1 MKPSLWR
8 SRPPGAIGDGTRF
21 EDGRSEKSKAREGRY
36 ATGAAVSRWRGLGA
50 ARIAGALI
58 VVSAG
63 IGLAFTPVAGSTA
76 SRAANSGLADS
87 VMATVGARSIT
98 VSEFW
103 RMWRETHPGSATD
116 TLTPQSVRGFL
127 EVLIDR
133 ELISTAAGRA
143 RWTWSPA
150 DSAAY
155 AARADRITLSAAL
168 ESALAE
174 ARAASG
180 DPKASLETVGVLA
193 RERAMTALAPVFED
207 TALARIARGF
217 AAIPLPVSD
226 SSLAAQLRTLAML
239 PEFDP
244 DERATVLARSAT
256 AGIVTVEEILKP
268 WSRLSPAYRPRI
280 ETAGQVKDLAE
291 NILFERW
298 LRLETR
304 SPAHAGNAA
313 IARAL
318 ARERELMDVQHLMTR
333 SVHAIDPPTPE
344 TLDRYYRGR
353 AADWI
358 VPARWR
364 VIRLESDDRAAA
376 TRWALLLRDPV
387 AAESLVT
394 RAARQGVRYRL
405 EIRAATDST
414 LFARASSSGAGTV
427 LGPDAVKDGWEVVR
441 VEALIPARTPAWADI
456 RGQVEERWY
465 ADESARRLA
474 NLLARERRRHRVR
487 IGDGNPDAAT
497 AGGPTRAGELTE
509 P

>member
-1 MKPSLWR
+1 MKPSRRR

-21 EDGRSEKSKAREGRY
+21 EDGRSEKSGAREGRCV
-36 ATGAAVSRWRGLGA
+36 TGAAVSGWRGLGA
-50 ARIAGALI
+50 PRIAGALI

-63 IGLAFTPVAGSTA
+63 IGLPFTPVAGS
-76 SRAANSGLADS
+76 AAPRFGLADS

-116 TLTPQSVRGFL
+116 TLTPQSARGFL

-133 ELISTAAGRA
+133 ELISAAAGRE

-155 AARADRITLSAAL
+155 AARADRITLGVAL

-174 ARAASG
+174 ARAASK
-180 DPKASLETVGVLA
+180 DPGASLETVGVRA
-193 RERAMTALAPVFED
+193 REHAMTALAPVFED
-207 TALARIARGF
+207 SAMARIARRF

-244 DERATVLARSAT
+244 DQRATVLARSAT
-256 AGIVTVEEILKP
+256 AGVVTVEQILEP
-268 WSRLSPAYRPRI
+268 WSRLSAAYRPRI

-298 LRLETR
+298 LRLQAR
-304 SPAHAGNAA
+304 SPAHAGNPAL
-313 IARAL
+313 ARAL
-318 ARERELMDVQHLMTR
+318 ARERELMDVQHLMAR

-353 AADWI
+353 AADWT

-394 RAARQGVRYRL
+394 RAARQGVHYRA
-405 EIRAATDST
+405 EIRAAGDST

-427 LGPDAVKDGWEVVR
+427 LGPDAVGDRWEVAR
-441 VEALIPARTPAWADI
+441 VEALIPARTPAWDDI

-474 NLLARERRRHRVR
+474 KLLARERRRQRVR
-487 IGDGNPDAAT
+487 IGDGNPDTAAP
-497 AGGPTRAGELTE
+497 GGPTRAGELTE